1 MTQNRIIKEER
12 KEIVRESVLS
22 EILPAERPADDP
34 CSDQDD
40 FLGGGQ
46 DEAGASPLLPSKEPA
61 VAA

>member
-1 MTQNRIIKEER
+1 MIKPLPKQRPPPEPTGT
-12 KEIVRESVLS
+12 